1 MNGAGKVGDVEF
13 IKFKMRLHLAW
24 FSQFRQFCSRFLWFI
39 VSVSNLII
47 SWLRVVF
54 PVNDSSSHP
63 CCQTSNVFG
72 EDPLLLWLFNN
83 HI

>member
-13 IKFKMRLHLAW
+13 IKFKMRLHLVW
-24 FSQFRQFCSRFLWFI
+24 FSQFGQFCSRFLWLI
-39 VSVSNLII
+39 VNVSNLII

-63 CCQTSNVFG
+63 CCQTSNFFG